1 MSRPEQTPV
10 GIRAPHGGTQF
21 EVSWA
26 DGTRGVISNR
36 VLRGYC
42 PCAGCQG
49 HGGSIQFVAG
59 HDSELRHISPVG
71 NYALKLTWGDGHA
84 SGLYSFEY
92 LRRLCDAFALHGERL
107 PQVLPVLPRGGSPSE
122 ASSSAPA
129 ASEQA
134 ASDEQNE
141 REVQ

>member
-1 MSRPEQTPV
+1 MSRPEQTPI
-10 GIRAPHGGTQF
+10 GIRAPHGSSHF

-26 DGTRGVISNR
+26 DGSRSSISNR

-49 HGGSIQFVAG
+49 HGGSIQFVAD
-59 HDSELRHISPVG
+59 HDSELRDIAPVG

-92 LRRLCDAFALHGERL
+92 LRRLCDTFAAHGEQMPQAL
-107 PQVLPVLPRGGSPSE
+107 PILPRSGTAPE
-122 ASSSAPA
+122 EKASGEPVPADRAPA
-129 ASEQA
+129 IRHGEQ
-134 ASDEQNE
+134 D
-141 REVQ
+141 